1 MEWLLVFLPST
12 LCVSRKAEYI
22 CLAEWQMEHRF
33 FSING
38 SRIVKCS
45 DGSVKKRLEKCS
57 GTNDISGF
65 YPQNS
70 IIVDKIRFFIHYSV
84 FIG

>member
-45 DGSVKKRLEKCS
+45 DGSVKKRLEK
-57 GTNDISGF
+57 
-65 YPQNS
+65 
-70 IIVDKIRFFIHYSV
+70 
-84 FIG
+84 